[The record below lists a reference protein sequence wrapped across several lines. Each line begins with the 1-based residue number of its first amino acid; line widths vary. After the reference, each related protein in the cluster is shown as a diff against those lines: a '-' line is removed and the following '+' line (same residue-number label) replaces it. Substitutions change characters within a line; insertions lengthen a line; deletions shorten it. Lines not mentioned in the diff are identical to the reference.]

1 MSYIAPN
8 STIRLYANV
17 PLDNSY
23 TNTIWFTSKAEQ
35 DAYFHGSADVITTL
49 SNQYYQRATRN
60 SLKVQ
65 VPIGSCYRC
74 NYLAFRNDS
83 FENKWFYAFVTDVE
97 YVNNEVT
104 EIFYELDVMQTY
116 RFDVFF
122 NACYVEREHCT
133 KGEDVIGNFILPE
146 PVSVGEYLYSDYK
159 DISNIGDCYIIV
171 AIADVDY
178 DASGVIGSYSGT
190 ISGKIINGVYNGCT
204 LYAFTTTT
212 DTSTG
217 IGALENLLRS
227 YIMKPKAIV
236 DMFMCPKFC
245 VGVSDNVVQ
254 SGLTVKDISDSRV
267 GGTFGNYTPR
277 NNKLYTYPYNAY
289 QVSTPDGN
297 TKLYRYEFF
306 NDNTPRF
313 RIRGSISQPVTV
325 NLRPRQYKNLTD
337 QSTAQ
342 EYGIR
347 ELGLSITE
355 YPKCSWVY
363 DAYSAYASR
372 NYQNLLIQ
380 SGASIAN
387 LAGVN
392 MSWARR
398 RDSSGKFVG
407 GKDKLGRPI
416 EGWTN
421 TWTGKLAY
429 NKDQAIKTA
438 NNKALQDF
446 GGDVIDTLGNF
457 YWAKREADVVSGSLL
472 NGTPDFAEG
481 YEFFGSRVYI
491 PEENARAIDNFFSL
505 YGYQTNRIKVPNFN
519 SRPVFNYV
527 KIVGECCEPADNSM
541 VNASDIDDMNTILNN
556 GITFWHTTDHYTVGN
571 YTSGTLDNNNA

>member
-49 SNQYYQRATRN
+49 TNQYYQRATRN

-122 NACYVEREHCT
+122 NACYVEREHCA

-146 PVSVGEYLYSDYK
+146 PVSVADYMYGSY
-159 DISNIGDCYIIV
+159 SNIGKIRDTVIVV

-178 DASGVIGSYSGT
+178 DDPSASTYSGSV
-190 ISGKIINGVYNGCT
+190 SGKMVNGVYNGCT
-204 LYAFTTTT
+204 LYAYPAN
-212 DTSTG
+212 SS
-217 IGALENLLRS
+217 GATAVNNLLSS
-227 YIMKPKAIV
+227 YIQKPKAIV
-236 DMFMCPKFC
+236 DIFMCPAFC
-245 VGVSDNVVQ
+245 IGMPDGGGVVFSTTA
-254 SGLTVKDISDSRV
+254 SKTISDSSV
-267 GGTFGNYTPR
+267 GGTFGSYTPR

-289 QVSTPDGN
+289 QVTAPDGN
-297 TKLYRYEFF
+297 SKVFRYEFF
-306 NDNTPRF
+306 ANNTPQF
-313 RIRGSISQPVTV
+313 RIMGSANIPVSV
-325 NLRPRQYKNLTD
+325 NIRPRNYKGVTD
-337 QSTAQ
+337 SQMLS
-342 EYGIR
+342 GIR
-347 ELGLSITE
+347 DLSLSIND

-363 DAYSAYASR
+363 DSYSMYASR

-380 SGASIAN
+380 SGATVAN

-407 GKDKLGRPI
+407 GKDKLDRPI

-446 GGDVIDTLGNF
+446 GGDIIDTLGNF
-457 YWAKREADVVSGSLL
+457 YWAKREADVASGSLL
-472 NGTPDFAEG
+472 NGVPDFVEG
-481 YEFFGSRVYI
+481 YDFYGSRIYV
-491 PEENARAIDNFFSL
+491 PEENAKAIDNFFSL
-505 YGYQTNRIKVPNFN
+505 YGYQTNKIKVPNFN

-556 GITFWHTTDHYTVGN
+556 GITFWHTTDHYTIGN

>member
-49 SNQYYQRATRN
+49 TNQYYQRATRN

-122 NACYVEREHCT
+122 NACYVEREHCA

-146 PVSVGEYLYSDYK
+146 PVSVTDYMYGSY
-159 DISNIGDCYIIV
+159 SNIGRIRDTVIVV

-178 DASGVIGSYSGT
+178 DDPSASTYTGSV
-190 ISGKIINGVYNGCT
+190 SGKMVNGVYNGCT
-204 LYAFTTTT
+204 LHAYPAN
-212 DTSTG
+212 SS
-217 IGALENLLRS
+217 GATAVNNLLS
-227 YIMKPKAIV
+227 SNIQKPKAIV
-236 DMFMCPKFC
+236 DIFMCPAFC
-245 VGVSDNVVQ
+245 IGMPEGGGVVFSTTA
-254 SGLTVKDISDSRV
+254 SKTISDSSV
-267 GGTFGNYTPR
+267 GGTFGGYTPR

-289 QVSTPDGN
+289 QVTTPDGN
-297 TKLYRYEFF
+297 SKVFRYEFF
-306 NDNTPRF
+306 SNNTPQF
-313 RIRGSISQPVTV
+313 RIMGSANIPVSV
-325 NLRPRQYKNLTD
+325 NIRPRNYKGVTD
-337 QSTAQ
+337 SQMLS
-342 EYGIR
+342 GIR
-347 ELGLSITE
+347 DLTLSIND

-363 DAYSAYASR
+363 DSYSMYASR

-380 SGASIAN
+380 SGATVAN

-407 GKDKLGRPI
+407 GKDNLGRPI

-446 GGDVIDTLGNF
+446 GGDIIDTLGNF
-457 YWAKREADVVSGSLL
+457 YWAKREADVASGSLL
-472 NGTPDFAEG
+472 NGVPDFVEG
-481 YEFFGSRVYI
+481 YDFYGSRIYV
-491 PEENARAIDNFFSL
+491 PEENAKAIDNFFSL
-505 YGYQTNRIKVPNFN
+505 YGYQTNKIKVPNFN

>member
-97 YVNNEVT
+97 YINNEVT

-122 NACYVEREHCT
+122 NACYVEREHCS

-146 PVSVGEYLYSDYK
+146 PVSVSDYMYAGYK
-159 DISNIGDCYIIV
+159 GIGGIRDNVIVV

-178 DASGVIGSYSGT
+178 DDPSASSYTGSVSG
-190 ISGKIINGVYNGCT
+190 GMINGVYNGCT
-204 LYAFTTTT
+204 LYAYPVGTA
-212 DTSTG
+212 
-217 IGALENLLRS
+217 GAGAVNALLGR
-227 YIMKPKAIV
+227 YIQKPKAIV
-236 DMFMCPKFC
+236 DIFMCPRFC
-245 VGVSDNVVQ
+245 VNMPEGGGLISSSTSTKDVSDNA
-254 SGLTVKDISDSRV
+254 V
-267 GGTFGNYTPR
+267 GGAFGNYVPR

-289 QVSTPDGN
+289 QLTAPDGN
-297 TKLYRYEFF
+297 SKVFRYEFF
-306 NDNTPRF
+306 ASNTPQF
-313 RIRGSISQPVTV
+313 RITGSANIPVCV
-325 NLRPRQYKNLTD
+325 NIRPRNYKGVID
-337 QSTAQ
+337 EDMPS
-342 EYGIR
+342 GIR
-347 ELGLSITE
+347 DLTLSINN

-363 DAYSAYASR
+363 DSYSMYASR

-380 SGASIAN
+380 SGATVAN

-446 GGDVIDTLGNF
+446 GGDIIDTLGNF
-457 YWAKREADVVSGSLL
+457 YWAKREADVASGSLL
-472 NGTPDFAEG
+472 NGVPDFVEG
-481 YEFFGSRVYI
+481 YDFYGSRIYV
-491 PEENARAIDNFFSL
+491 PEENAKAIDNFFSL
-505 YGYQTNRIKVPNFN
+505 YGYQTNKIKVPNFN

-571 YTSGTLDNNNA
+571 YTTAVLNNNNA

>member
-23 TNTIWFTSKAEQ
+23 TNTFWFTSKAEQ

-65 VPIGSCYRC
+65 VPIGSCYNC
-74 NYLAFRNDS
+74 KYLAFRNDS

-104 EIFYELDVMQTY
+104 EIFYELDVIQTY

-122 NACYVEREHCT
+122 NACYVEREHCA

-159 DISNIGDCYIIV
+159 DISGIGDCYIIV

-178 DASGVIGSYSGT
+178 DASGIIGGYSGT
-190 ISGKIINGVYNGCT
+190 ISGKVINGVYNGCT

-245 VGVSDNVVQ
+245 VGVSNNVVQ
-254 SGLTVKDISDSRV
+254 SGITVKDIFDSRV
-267 GGTFGNYTPR
+267 GGTFGNYTPN

-289 QVSTPDGN
+289 QVTTPDGN

-306 NDNTPRF
+306 KDNTPRF

-325 NLRPRQYKNLTD
+325 NLRPRQYKNLSD
-337 QSTAQ
+337 QATAQ

-355 YPKCSWVY
+355 YPKCSWAY
-363 DAYSAYASR
+363 DAYSMYASR

-380 SGASIAN
+380 TGQAT
-387 LAGVN
+387 
-392 MSWARR
+392 
-398 RDSSGKFVG
+398 
-407 GKDKLGRPI
+407 LGL
-416 EGWTN
+416 G
-421 TWTGKLAY
+421 
-429 NKDQAIKTA
+429 A
-438 NNKALQDF
+438 NNFGWESMRNSKGQFTSNSFNPYTGGVTGMNKSQAVKAGTVKELRNDSK
-446 GGDVIDTLGNF
+446 DIASTLSGF
-457 YWAKREADVVSGSLL
+457 YWAKRDADIVSGSLL
-472 NGTPDFAEG
+472 NGTPDFVEG
-481 YEFFGSRVYI
+481 YNFYGSRVFI

-505 YGYQTNRIKVPNFN
+505 YGYQTNKVKVPNFN
-519 SRPVFNYV
+519 TRDIFNYV
-527 KIVGECCEPADNSM
+527 KIIGECCEPATNSM
-541 VNASDIDDMNTILNN
+541 VNSADIDAMNAILNN

-571 YTSGTLDNNNA
+571 YTAETLRNNRA